1 MTTMA
6 SVTLRLTRDVVERL
20 EREAGRAGLSL
31 EEYVLELIL
40 RGLDPSERAREYVKV
55 AEDLLRQARGE
66 LSKGD
71 VRQAAEKVWGAAALS
86 VKAYAEWREG
96 RRLAGHGELWEY
108 RRRSERELGE
118 WVYGAWMAANGMHV
132 CFYEGWCSKEDV
144 ERAVRSVERL
154 VKEVAK
160 RVGVQPPQ

>member
-6 SVTLRLTRDVVERL
+6 NVTLRLTHNIVERL
-20 EREAGRAGLSL
+20 EREARKAGLSL

-40 RGLDPSERAREYVKV
+40 QGLDPRERAREYVEV
-55 AEDLLRQARGE
+55 AEDLLRQAREE
-66 LSKGD
+66 LEGGD

-86 VKAYAEWREG
+86 IKAYAEWREG
-96 RRLAGHGELWEY
+96 RRLVSHGELWEY
-108 RRRSERELGE
+108 RRRLEKELGE
-118 WVYGAWMAANGMHV
+118 WVYDAWMTANGMHV

-144 ERAVRSVERL
+144 ERAIRSVERL

-160 RVGVQPPQ
+160 RVSS